1 VNSGAQPAQIG
12 KYWVKRLLGTGG
24 MGRVF
29 LALDPDIGREVAIKL
44 VTLGSDPQASER
56 FLREAQTMGRLNHP
70 NIVTLLEFGVDQQ
83 SPFLVLEFLSGEDLS
98 QWMLRPHTLREQ
110 VQVMLDVAQ
119 AITAAHKVG
128 VLHRDLK
135 PENVRVLDDGRCKL
149 LDFGIAQSGAGQLTA
164 SGYFVGTPEFVAPEV
179 MSGAA
184 HSAAADIYALGLLYY
199 TMLCGA
205 NPFRGDTVQATV
217 ARVVQLDPP
226 PLSKRVTGVPVELE
240 MLIHGCLAKQPE
252 QRPASADSLVQ
263 ALSTVLARVPADARV
278 GDAPTPSDTA
288 PYPTTPAP
296 SKTHASAVA
305 RPPTAAAAP
314 KSRAGWAVAAV
325 LLLVSAVSAWW
336 LLQPAPVPDPTSAI
350 PATAP
355 SEAATAVVPPTD
367 APPPVTG
374 QPVDLTSTATATQPG
389 PVGRDTTAPPVAVQP
404 PPVPVDVAPPTVAA
418 ESVSRPQ
425 PAATPA
431 PETAD
436 VAAKPVESKPSVV
449 PSAQPTSSP
458 APAQDVPQAIAE
470 QPPEPVPEVLTT
482 AVTPVPVQ
490 VARVN
495 PRVLRAG
502 RNVTMRLEGSGL
514 AAVSSVV
521 INAGGVVDTRF
532 RVGALEHSGDAAL
545 QFNLNVARG
554 VPLGSYALVLR
565 GADVRAEPILLE
577 VSL

>member
-1 VNSGAQPAQIG
+1 VNSGALPAQIG

-119 AITAAHKVG
+119 AIAAAHKVG

-179 MSGAA
+179 MSGAV
-184 HSAAADIYALGLLYY
+184 HTAAADIYALGLLYY

-226 PLSKRVTGVPVELE
+226 PLGKRVIGVPAEVEA
-240 MLIHGCLAKQPE
+240 LIHACLAKQPE
-252 QRPASADSLVQ
+252 ARPASADSLVQ
-263 ALSTVLARVPADARV
+263 TLSAELAHIPADARL
-278 GDAPTPSDTA
+278 GDAPTPRDTA
-288 PYPTTPAP
+288 PYPTTPGP
-296 SKTHASAVA
+296 SRTHASVVVK
-305 RPPTAAAAP
+305 PAAP
-314 KSRAGWAVAAV
+314 AAPRSRTGWALVAA
-325 LLLVSAVSAWW
+325 LLLVSAATAWW
-336 LLQPAPVPDPTSAI
+336 LLQPAPMPVPEPTSAI
-350 PATAP
+350 PASLPNA
-355 SEAATAVVPPTD
+355 AATADTSPSGPPAATEQRVDSTIPAEPSEPVPARTD
-367 APPPVTG
+367 AALAAAPPP
-374 QPVDLTSTATATQPG
+374 
-389 PVGRDTTAPPVAVQP
+389 TTTV
-404 PPVPVDVAPPTVAA
+404 VAPPPIDADTV
-418 ESVSRPQ
+418 VRPI
-425 PAATPA
+425 
-431 PETAD
+431 
-436 VAAKPVESKPSVV
+436 
-449 PSAQPTSSP
+449 P
-458 APAQDVPQAIAE
+458 APAPKPTAEVARPVEVAPPAGDTPGSQPVSVPAQVLPPALAQPQSE
-470 QPPEPVPEVLTT
+470 PPPEPAAAAAERE
-482 AVTPVPVQ
+482 PVQVQ
-490 VARVN
+490 VARIN
-495 PRVLRAG
+495 PKVLRAG

-514 AAVSSVV
+514 AAVSAAA
-521 INAGGVVDTRF
+521 INSGGVVDARF
-532 RVGALEHSGDAAL
+532 RIGALEHSGDGAL
-545 QFNLNVARG
+545 QFSLNVARG